1 MTTKREHFQGSAEE
15 YAEQITEFVTKK
27 QFIEYGE
34 QKNVSDA
41 KTEPTNIA
49 QAYDL
54 LEAEHQIQPNL

>member
-1 MTTKREHFQGSAEE
+1 MTTTKRDNFQGSAEE
-15 YAEQITEFVTKK
+15 YAEQIKEFVTKK

-41 KTEPTNIA
+41 KTEPANIA

-54 LEAEHQIQPNL
+54 L